1 MLQYLTL
8 IPVVGAQKIE
18 KVDIIVG
25 CDDQGMLP
33 WEAQTWGWTQNSVPR
48 HDLLSNVAQN
58 YGSVRGIKY

>member
-8 IPVVGAQKIE
+8 IPVVGAQKIV

-33 WEAQTWGWTQNSVPR
+33 GEAQTWGEPRILSLDMNYSAMWLRTMTQ
-48 HDLLSNVAQN
+48 
-58 YGSVRGIKY
+58 

>member
-33 WEAQTWGWTQNSVPR
+33 WEAQTWGER
-48 HDLLSNVAQN
+48 KILSLDMTYSAMWLRTMAQ
-58 YGSVRGIKY
+58 